1 MLNCCGDT
9 LVVNWLHCVPADT
22 TRPIRGGEETGR
34 EYHFVTKE
42 LFEYMV
48 CNHRCV
54 STRPSSACWEPGYWL
69 CHRVVSVCMFRF
81 VEYGEYKGHLYGTS
95 TDAIEEVLRRGQ
107 MCIIDVEPHVSFSG
121 EPTCFWLV

>member
-1 MLNCCGDT
+1 MMTG
-9 LVVNWLHCVPADT
+9 WLLTGCHCVPADT
-22 TRPIRGGEETGR
+22 TRPIRASEETGR

-54 STRPSSACWEPGYWL
+54 STLPSSTCGEPGYWL

-95 TDAIEEVLRRGQ
+95 TDAIEEVLRQGQ
-107 MCIIDVEPHVSFSG
+107 MCIIDVEPHVSLTS
-121 EPTCFWLV
+121 EPMCFWFI

>member
-1 MLNCCGDT
+1 M
-9 LVVNWLHCVPADT
+9 
-22 TRPIRGGEETGR
+22 
-34 EYHFVTKE
+34 TKE

-54 STRPSSACWEPGYWL
+54 STLPSSTCGEPGYWL

-107 MCIIDVEPHVSFSG
+107 MCIIDVEPHVSFTS
-121 EPTCFWLV
+121 EPTRVWFIISFMGKQSTESGPPAVAVRCSDSREVLLLFH